1 MRHRVSKKT
10 LNRTK
15 DQRRAL
21 ISGLAAQIIEH
32 GKVDTTLA
40 KAKVVKPFVEK
51 MVTKAVKANRSGD
64 KIVKFNAVKNL
75 RKHLRSESAIKKLM
89 EEVSLLFMERPG
101 GYTRIVKTGER
112 AGDRALTARI
122 EFVESL
128 EKAKA
133 KTKVPAQAGK
143 AKPKTSEKEKAE
155 KIPEERK
162 DEKNTK

>member
-64 KIVKFNAVKNL
+64 KLVKFNAVKTL
-75 RKHLRSESAIKKLM
+75 RKHLRSEPAIKKLM
-89 EEVSLLFMERPG
+89 EEVSPMFMTRPG
-101 GYTRIVKTGER
+101 GYTRIVRTGER

-122 EFVESL
+122 EFVESV

-133 KTKVPAQAGK
+133 KTKEVKKVGK
-143 AKPKTSEKEKAE
+143 EKSEKPAKE
-155 KIPEERK
+155 IK
-162 DEKNTK
+162 DEKNSK

>member
-21 ISGLAAQIIEH
+21 ISGLAAQLIES
-32 GKVDTTLA
+32 GKVNTTLA
-40 KAKVVKPFVEK
+40 KAKVVKPVVEK
-51 MVTKAVKANRSGD
+51 LVTKAVKANKSGD
-64 KIVKFNAVKNL
+64 KIVKFNTVKTL
-75 RKHLRSESAIKKLM
+75 RKHLRSDPAIRKLM
-89 EEVSLLFMERPG
+89 EEVAPLFTTRPG

-128 EKAKA
+128 EKAK
-133 KTKVPAQAGK
+133 TK
-143 AKPKTSEKEKAE
+143 AKKVVEKEKSDKPAKE
-155 KIPEERK
+155 IK
-162 DEKNTK
+162 DEKNSK